1 MTYMRVNSM
10 VYVYVEKSGRFVVDI
25 NQFSC
30 FDYTVIKKILD
41 RDPNSIIEVYY
52 RKNDG
57 EPLSYLFACSLD

>member
-10 VYVYVEKSGRFVVDI
+10 VYVYVEKSGKFIVDI
-25 NQFSC
+25 YQFSC

-52 RKNDG
+52 RKNNS
-57 EPLSYLFACSLD
+57 EPLSYLLACSL